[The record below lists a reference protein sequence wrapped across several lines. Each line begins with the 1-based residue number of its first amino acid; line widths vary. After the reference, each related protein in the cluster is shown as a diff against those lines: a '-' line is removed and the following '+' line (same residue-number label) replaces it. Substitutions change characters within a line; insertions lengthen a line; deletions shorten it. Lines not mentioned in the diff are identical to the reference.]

1 MIKVGFWFDAS
12 LDYTGGMNYLNNL
25 LYALSLVND
34 GAVRPFIFFTHDVPE
49 KTERQ
54 FSKYATVVRT
64 KILSRWTLL
73 WFAHK
78 VLYKVFNSMA
88 LVNALLMRHGIS
100 VVSHVW
106 FVFKGRP
113 TFKIIAWIPDFQYLH
128 LPELFPNLDPNEET
142 RVNQQ
147 IIEHC
152 DLAILSSNGVFAD
165 FKRVALPGHETR
177 GRVLRFVSQPS
188 ASVPECVLTSKMLE
202 QRYDYQGR
210 YFILPNQFWAHKN
223 HLVVLEAVARLKQ
236 DGIEIQVLCTGN
248 TKDFRVEGTPYI
260 DKLRTFIDTYALH
273 KNVKILGLIDYSHV
287 MFLLRNSVAV
297 INPSRFEGWSSS
309 VEEAKSA
316 GKPVILSSI
325 DVHVEQ
331 NPAQGFYF
339 DPDDAGGLAKILA
352 QVWLAEEAVSSIE
365 AEAAAQL
372 ALRDRTVDFGKAYL
386 AMLRD
391 LTFGSEGTINSK
403 DRGSD

>member
-1 MIKVGFWFDAS
+1 VKTNQVIKVGFWFDAPLGYS
-12 LDYTGGMNYLNNL
+12 GGINYLNNL

-34 GAVRPFIFFTHDVPE
+34 GTVKPYIFFTHEVPE
-49 KTERQ
+49 GTERQ

-64 KILSRWTLL
+64 KILSRWTLQ
-73 WFAHK
+73 WFVHK

-88 LVNALLMRHGIS
+88 RVNALLKRHGIS

-106 FVFKGRP
+106 FVFKGQP
-113 TFKIIAWIPDFQYLH
+113 PFKIIAWIPDFQYLH
-128 LPELFPNLDPNEET
+128 LPELFPNLDPNVET

-147 IIEHC
+147 IIAQC
-152 DLAILSSNGVFAD
+152 DLAILSSNGVLED
-165 FKRVALPGHETR
+165 FKRIALPGHETR

-188 ASVPECVLTSKMLE
+188 ASVSKGDLTSTMLE
-202 QRYDYQGR
+202 KRYGYQGR

-248 TKDFRVEGTPYI
+248 TKDFRLGGTPYI
-260 DKLRTFIDTYALH
+260 DKLRTFIDTNALH
-273 KNVKILGLIDYSHV
+273 GNVKILGLIDYSDV
-287 MFLLRNSVAV
+287 MFLLRNAVAV

-316 GKPVILSSI
+316 GKPVILSRI

-331 NPAQGFYF
+331 NPAYGFYF
-339 DPDDAGGLAKILA
+339 DPDDSACLARILA
-352 QVWLAEEAVSSIE
+352 QVWSSEETVLRVETE
-365 AEAAAQL
+365 ATAHL
-372 ALRDRTVDFGKAYL
+372 ALRDRTVEFGSAYL
-386 AMLRD
+386 ALIKD
-391 LTFGSEGTINSK
+391 LTSGGERAGR
-403 DRGSD
+403 D